1 MLYVIAGDDTF
12 RKSEKIAAIIKEGDY
27 ERFNVVSLE
36 DAIRDALSPG
46 LFSKKAMVFEGKE
59 IPYKDSKPLEPVV
72 NSENAVILDITSVDG
87 RTKLGKW
94 LNKQKCV
101 ERINALNQF
110 QEDKIKAE
118 LAMRSLKLGLDLS
131 IHAKQYL
138 LEAVGPDIGRMQRE
152 LELIKAY
159 FGDGQVL
166 ATELPT
172 LVPDYAQTSYQLA
185 TALTEF
191 PKTVYERTQSLI
203 DLGIHPL
210 QILATL
216 INRIEKLMLTAI
228 GIESGL
234 AREQIAEELLHL
246 PNNGRV
252 FYLIKD
258 VEYLSAKQLQ
268 QAFVELCGLTHRLKR
283 GTQTERLPLELALIA
298 SKLA

>member
-1 MLYVIAGDDTF
+1 MLYVIAGDDAF
-12 RKSEKIAAIIKEGDY
+12 RKSEKIAEIIKVGGC
-27 ERFNVVSLE
+27 ERFNVTTLE
-36 DAIRDALSPG
+36 DAISDALSLG

-59 IPYKDSKPLEPVV
+59 IPYKDSKPLEPLLTI
-72 NSENAVILDITSVDG
+72 ENVVILDVTTVDG

-159 FGDGQVL
+159 FGEDQVL
-166 ATELPT
+166 ATELPA
-172 LVPDYAQTSYQLA
+172 LVPDYAQNSYQLA
-185 TALTEF
+185 KALTEE
-191 PKTVYERTQSLI
+191 PETVYERTQSLI
-203 DLGIHPL
+203 NLGIHPL

-228 GIESGL
+228 GLESGL
-234 AREQIAEELLHL
+234 KREKIAEELLHL
-246 PNNGRV
+246 PDNGRV

-268 QAFVELCGLTHRLKR
+268 FAFVELCGLTHRLKR
-283 GTQTERLPLELALIA
+283 GTRSERLPLELALIA